1 MCLDLLIRFLP
12 SGFRMSHTLVEPSSE
27 KVTKMVLSCITHILE
42 GRGRRGGG
50 KGRRGG
56 GKGEEGRR
64 EGGRMVRLRSEC
76 GEVVDRGGEHGV

>member
-42 GRGRRGGG
+42 GRRGGG
-50 KGRRGG
+50 VTV
-56 GKGEEGRR
+56 
-64 EGGRMVRLRSEC
+64 GRMVRLRSEC
-76 GEVVDRGGEHGV
+76 GEVVGRGGSMVCDEVTSDHEECGV